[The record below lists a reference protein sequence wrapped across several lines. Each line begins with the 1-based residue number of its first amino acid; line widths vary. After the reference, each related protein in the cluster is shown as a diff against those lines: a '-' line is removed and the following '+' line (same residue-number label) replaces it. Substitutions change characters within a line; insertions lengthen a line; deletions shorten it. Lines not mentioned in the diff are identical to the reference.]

1 MRSLR
6 AHDEQSWHVPVRAS
20 ARPLPWASAAN
31 DPDHQQGLLSVWVLA
46 SPRAGDATQV
56 LALAEALGWPFEVKK
71 LAFRRWSVVLAPPF
85 LTSDAGI
92 DRNRSHELRAP
103 WPDLVLSSGRENE
116 PVARWI
122 RRQSGGRT
130 RIVQVGRPWGPIAA
144 YDLVVT
150 TPQYRLPAR
159 PNVLQNCAPLHRVTD
174 QRLHDASR
182 QWANRLADLPHP
194 RIAVLVGGNSGPY
207 ALTRRSGERLAAAAS
222 ALATRLGGSLLVTTS
237 ARTPGAAVRALEQR
251 LSCPHLLYRWRRGD
265 RDNPYFAFLAL
276 ADEIIVTADSVSM
289 ASEAVASGKRV
300 HLFDLGLGWTSM
312 RAPLPIRGEQFGA
325 RPGLRDW
332 LRDFHIQARLY
343 RWLLRVAPSRITR
356 DIRLVH
362 QKLVATGRASWL
374 GEPLPQAR
382 PTPLDD
388 LPRAVARVHALMAPP
403 PVRPAPDSGWRAEP
417 TLVEVAG

>member
-1 MRSLR
+1 
-6 AHDEQSWHVPVRAS
+6 
-20 ARPLPWASAAN
+20 
-31 DPDHQQGLLSVWVLA
+31 
-46 SPRAGDATQV
+46 
-56 LALAEALGWPFEVKK
+56 
-71 LAFRRWSVVLAPPF
+71 
-85 LTSDAGI
+85 
-92 DRNRSHELRAP
+92 
-103 WPDLVLSSGRENE
+103 
-116 PVARWI
+116 
-122 RRQSGGRT
+122 
-130 RIVQVGRPWGPIAA
+130 
-144 YDLVVT
+144 
-150 TPQYRLPAR
+150 
-159 PNVLQNCAPLHRVTD
+159 
-174 QRLHDASR
+174 
-182 QWANRLADLPHP
+182 
-194 RIAVLVGGNSGPY
+194 
-207 ALTRRSGERLAAAAS
+207 
-222 ALATRLGGSLLVTTS
+222 
-237 ARTPGAAVRALEQR
+237 
-251 LSCPHLLYRWRRGD
+251 
-265 RDNPYFAFLAL
+265 
-276 ADEIIVTADSVSM
+276 M